1 VQSAEIIINKDKIK
15 DKNSIYI
22 APWIQRRFAAD
33 RQGRRNKNK
42 MSLQVAL
49 ENVYSMGQSNFR
61 R

>member
-33 RQGRRNKNK
+33 RQGRRNK
-42 MSLQVAL
+42 MSLKVAL